1 VPDSV
6 AERRDEQKKVLR
18 RALLCRIPLLAVS
31 LASICLGSLKLG
43 DCVDEPWIP
52 VGVAV
57 HGALMLLD
65 VALAAAA
72 LLAVASSCAGA
83 AVKRA
88 LFALTVCNWVVFVA
102 WNVITAAHV
111 FSFFHIRVTLLND
124 VSFCDHSIF
133 FYACA
138 LSFGFALVL
147 ALALIVIPLTC
158 CLGLRRISRESRRD
172 CKRVEESGATKC

>member
-1 VPDSV
+1 MYRARVKCMASFGCVNPHPVSLSPDHEGDFMQPLSLWYSGKFV
-6 AERRDEQKKVLR
+6 NPLFGTF

-31 LASICLGSLKLG
+31 LASICMGSLKLG

-57 HGALMLLD
+57 HGVLMLLD

-102 WNVITAAHV
+102 W
-111 FSFFHIRVTLLND
+111 
-124 VSFCDHSIF
+124 
-133 FYACA
+133 
-138 LSFGFALVL
+138 
-147 ALALIVIPLTC
+147 
-158 CLGLRRISRESRRD
+158 
-172 CKRVEESGATKC
+172 